1 MDRTIDSIRHRYET
15 SGRAKAIMTEIPR
28 LIWTLWLQGWETA
41 PPIVRACRATWE
53 NRNPGWEVRALTQES
68 LGEYRSVVPP
78 IWPGI
83 PRAAYSDL
91 VRVNLLSRF
100 GGVWADA
107 TVYCTRPLAGWIDD
121 ATSSGFFAF
130 RPAQPRMLSTWFLA
144 ARQDSYLLRAWADLA
159 NQYWV
164 DRTALGEYFWLHQLF
179 ADACSGDMQIR
190 RCWDAVPHMPAGGPH
205 LFVPQEIRL
214 SWPLEDS
221 TRARLLGAV
230 DPVYKLSHRG
240 PQEYPAGS
248 VGDFLVRWA
257 GTGRIRPTP

>member
-1 MDRTIDSIRHRYET
+1 MDPTSDSTRRRYEA
-15 SGRAKAIMTEIPR
+15 SGRAKGIMTNIPR
-28 LIWTLWLQGWETA
+28 IIWTLWLQGWEAA

-68 LGEYRSVVPP
+68 LGEYRSAVPP
-78 IWPGI
+78 IRPEI

-107 TVYCTRPLAGWIDD
+107 TAYCTRPLAGWIDHVT
-121 ATSSGFFAF
+121 ASGFFAF

-144 ARQDSYLLRAWADLA
+144 ASQDSYLLRAWADLA
-159 NQYWV
+159 NEYWT

-179 ADACSGDMQIR
+179 ADAYSGDPKVRQ
-190 RCWDAVPHMPAGGPH
+190 CWDAVPHMPAGGPH
-205 LFVPQEIRL
+205 LFVPQEVRL
-214 SWPLEDS
+214 SWPLEPS

-230 DPVYKLSHRG
+230 DPIYKLSHRG

-257 GTGRIRPTP
+257 DIDRIRPTL